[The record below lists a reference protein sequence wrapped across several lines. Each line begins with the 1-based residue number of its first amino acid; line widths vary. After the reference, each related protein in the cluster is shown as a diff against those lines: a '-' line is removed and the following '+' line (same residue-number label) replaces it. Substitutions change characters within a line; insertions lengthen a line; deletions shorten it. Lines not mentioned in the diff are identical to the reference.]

1 MGDVSGV
8 AVCGRPEA
16 KELRSKPAGVAE
28 PLCPGVKPAPVS
40 WVVYPDT
47 TSVSPPGVPADSG
60 IEATCAVSRPWV
72 SVVEDVLTLV
82 NKQTIK

>member
-1 MGDVSGV
+1 MASATVQAMAPLRPLVGDVSGV

-40 WVVYPDT
+40 CVVYPDT
-47 TSVSPPGVPADSG
+47 ASVSAPGVPTGSG
-60 IEATCAVSRPWV
+60 NEATCAVPR
-72 SVVEDVLTLV
+72 
-82 NKQTIK
+82 